1 MNSKIALIYEN
12 KTFKLEVAGEMI
24 KEFKNF
30 EEAVKAYE
38 EKIKEIDNSEEG
50 KWNNLLSEVN
60 RFKED
65 GLEVNN
71 EFKSMEFKGLKYFL
85 KTDKVFYMHN
95 GEMIPLLGGFNFFKS
110 TLALLKDDKI
120 GNLESFILFL
130 KEVIISKVNYRL
142 NELSLLVLSASF
154 NYGSAEYNFQTGKLN
169 KGASIE
175 DFTFDEFKNYVLQT
189 IKRR

>member
-12 KTFKLEVAGEMI
+12 KTFKLEVTGEMI

-85 KTDKVFYMHN
+85 KTDKVFYMYN

-175 DFTFDEFKNYVLQT
+175 DFTFGEFKNYVLQT

>member
-12 KTFKLEVAGEMI
+12 KTFKLEVTGEMI

-30 EEAVKAYE
+30 EESVKAYE

-175 DFTFDEFKNYVLQT
+175 DFTFGEFKNYVLQT

>member
-12 KTFKLEVAGEMI
+12 KTFKLEVTGEMI

-110 TLALLKDDKI
+110 TLVLLKDNKI

>member
-1 MNSKIALIYEN
+1 MNNKIALIYEN
-12 KTFKLEVAGEMI
+12 KTFKLEATGEMI
-24 KEFKNF
+24 KEFKKF

-38 EKIKEIDNSEEG
+38 EKIKEIDNSEVG
-50 KWNNLLSEVN
+50 KWMNLLNEVN
-60 RFKED
+60 RFEDD

-71 EFKSMEFKGLKYFL
+71 QFKSMEFNGLKYFL
-85 KTDKVFYMHN
+85 KTDKVFYMYN

-110 TLALLKDDKI
+110 TLSLLKDGKI
-120 GNLESFILFL
+120 GELENFILFL
-130 KEVIISKVNYRL
+130 KEVIINKINYRL
-142 NELSLLVLSASF
+142 NEISLLVLSASF

-175 DFTFDEFKNYVLQT
+175 DFTFEEFKSYVLQT

>member
-175 DFTFDEFKNYVLQT
+175 DFTFDEFKNYILQT